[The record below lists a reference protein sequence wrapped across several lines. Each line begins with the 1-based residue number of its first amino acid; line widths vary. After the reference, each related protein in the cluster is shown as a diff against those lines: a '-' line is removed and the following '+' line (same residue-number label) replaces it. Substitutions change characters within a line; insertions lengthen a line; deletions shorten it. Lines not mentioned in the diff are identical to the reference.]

1 MGEGSLLS
9 LDPIV
14 LLLQIIAFV
23 VLFLLLRK
31 YLFRPVLGVMA
42 DREKEIA
49 EGLEA
54 GERARGE
61 LERIDQERERML
73 AEARE
78 EGRQQVRA
86 AVQEGNEA
94 RDRIVE
100 EAREEAHA
108 IRERAKQAVDLER
121 EEAMLQLRREVVDLA
136 VAAAQ
141 RAVLIPLDEEKHR
154 QAIDEFVRR
163 LEAEA

>member
-23 VLFLLLRK
+23 VLFLLLRR
-31 YLFRPVLGVMA
+31 YLFGPVLSVMA

-49 EGLEA
+49 EALDA

-61 LERIDQERERML
+61 LARIDQERERVL

-78 EGRQQVRA
+78 EGREHVRA
-86 AVQEGNEA
+86 AVQEGTEA
-94 RDRIVE
+94 RDRIVD
-100 EAREEAHA
+100 EARAEAQA
-108 IRERAKQAVDLER
+108 IRERAKQSVDLER
-121 EEAMLQLRREVVDLA
+121 EEAMLQLQREVVDLA
-136 VAAAQ
+136 ISAAQ
-141 RAVLIPLDEEKHR
+141 RAVLVPLDEEKHR

-163 LEAEA
+163 LEGEA

>member
-14 LLLQIIAFV
+14 LLLQIIAFI

-31 YLFRPVLGVMA
+31 YLFRPVLSVMA

-61 LERIDQERERML
+61 LERIDQERERLL

-86 AVQEGNEA
+86 SVQEGNEA
-94 RDRIVE
+94 RDRIVG
-100 EAREEAHA
+100 EAREEAQA
-108 IRERAKQAVDLER
+108 IRERAKQSIDLER
-121 EEAMLQLRREVVDLA
+121 EEALLQLRREVVDLA
-136 VAAAQ
+136 VSAAQ
-141 RAVLIPLDEEKHR
+141 QAVLIPLDDEKHR

-163 LEAEA
+163 LEAET